1 MPTPT
6 ALSFANP
13 FVWDITATY
22 TANEVVYASGKTY
35 TALQAV
41 PANTQITNT
50 TYWAE
55 TGPRIGKIDANAN
68 DINTLEENVDN
79 MLISLYT
86 PQSNA

>member
-1 MPTPT
+1 MSAPSVP
-6 ALSFANP
+6 SFSNP

-22 TANEVVYASGKTY
+22 AANEVVYASGKTY

-50 TYWAE
+50 TYWVE
-55 TGPRIGKIDANAN
+55 TGPRVGKIDANAN
-68 DINTLEENVDN
+68 DIDTLEENVDN

-86 PQSNA
+86 PQSND